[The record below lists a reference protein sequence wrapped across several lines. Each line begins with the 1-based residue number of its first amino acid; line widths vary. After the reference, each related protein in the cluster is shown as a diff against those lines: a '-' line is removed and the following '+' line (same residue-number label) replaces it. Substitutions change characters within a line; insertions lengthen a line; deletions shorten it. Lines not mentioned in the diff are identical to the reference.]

1 MSKTW
6 RVILIVFVCLLFVAA
21 LVLAAVMFLLNKT
34 EPVGVSPVTEHVL
47 GYSEDAP
54 TYDGMV
60 STNNLQSIYLSG
72 TQTIKEIYVT
82 EGQTVEKGA
91 ALFRYDTTLTDIQL
105 ERQRLAME
113 QAQIAL
119 SDAKAE
125 LAEIKKMKPYSP
137 PPTTRPT
144 TEPTTAPLESVED
157 LPYYIC
163 GSGTEAN
170 PYRYLWSEDLDFD
183 EEFLLDQFSKQ
194 QMECYIAFEVR
205 ERDALAGDLL
215 EIWGLH
221 VTRVES
227 EEEEEPAKE
236 PTVGDESETTPT
248 EGEGSEEESTEATE
262 PTEEKEPTYYLTYRF
277 FIPEEID
284 HVAKPTEPPTI
295 ETEWVDTSSGYTSAE
310 IAVMRQEKETEIRD
324 LDLVARMEKLRYDTM
339 KQEMGSAVVTASI
352 SGTIIE
358 MKTQEEAYASGS
370 PILQIS
376 EGGSFYVT
384 ITLGEYER
392 QKYKVGD
399 LATISSWM
407 NYGYSTYGT
416 LVSVS
421 DEPVQNSGYYYYGD
435 GNPDVSVYEAVLTVP
450 AEAKLQEGE
459 WVGVSFRG
467 DQAQATGVLYLE
479 NAYIR
484 DENGMSYVYRRNV
497 QGLLE
502 KVYIQTG
509 TIQWGYTAVLS
520 GLTEEDWIAFPY
532 GKDVKDGAPTFE
544 DAGESYD
551 DYYSDYDEEIVIPY

>member
-21 LVLAAVMFLLNKT
+21 LALAAVMFLINKA
-34 EPVGVSPVTEHVL
+34 EPVGVSPVTDHVL

-60 STNNLQSIYLSG
+60 STNNLQSIYLSS

-82 EGQTVEKGA
+82 EGQSVEKGA

-119 SDAKAE
+119 SDAKTE
-125 LAEIKKMKPYSP
+125 LAEIKRMKPYSP

-144 TEPTTAPLESVED
+144 TAPTTAPLESVTD
-157 LPYYIC
+157 LPHYIC

-205 ERDALAGDLL
+205 ESDALAGDLL

-227 EEEEEPAKE
+227 EEEEEPTEE
-236 PTVGDESETTPT
+236 PTEGDETETTPT
-248 EGEGSEEESTEATE
+248 EGEGSEEEPTEATE

-284 HVAKPTEPPTI
+284 HVVKPTEAPTI

-358 MKTQEEAYASGS
+358 MKTQEEAYTSGS

-392 QKYKVGD
+392 QKYKAGD

-421 DEPVQNSGYYYYGD
+421 DEPVQNNGYYYYGD
-435 GNPDVSVYEAVLTVP
+435 GNPDVSTYEAVLAVP

-467 DQAQATGVLYLE
+467 DQTQASGVLYLE

-509 TIQWGYTAVLS
+509 TVQWGYTAVLS

-544 DAGESYD
+544 DADESGN
-551 DYYSDYDEEIVIPY
+551 DYYGDYDEEIVMPY